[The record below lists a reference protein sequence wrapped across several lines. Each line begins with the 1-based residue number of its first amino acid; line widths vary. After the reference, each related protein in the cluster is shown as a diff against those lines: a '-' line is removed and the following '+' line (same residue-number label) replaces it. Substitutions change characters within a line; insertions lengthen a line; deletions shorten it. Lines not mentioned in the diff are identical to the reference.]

1 MAKRKNRLNKLEFI
15 LSVLAKYE
23 HTEDEEDMQGLQ
35 DQTDYSFTEIQRKI
49 NKFFFSDDENIDE
62 VFGVEVDDDEEE
74 E

>member
-1 MAKRKNRLNKLEFI
+1 MEKAKKLI
-15 LSVLAKYE
+15 RYD
-23 HTEDEEDMQGLQ
+23 TEDEENMQVVQ